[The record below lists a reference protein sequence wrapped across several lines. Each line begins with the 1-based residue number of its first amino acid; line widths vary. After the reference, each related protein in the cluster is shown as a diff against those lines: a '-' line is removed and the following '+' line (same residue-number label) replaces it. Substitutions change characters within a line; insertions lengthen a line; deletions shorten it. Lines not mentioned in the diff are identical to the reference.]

1 MAAIAFIGK
10 NVFPSLWLLS
20 TFINKDLVVDTE
32 VDFQPLCSVPSVVL
46 SACMP
51 IQCFLAATALWDISK
66 SGSVMPSNYMQ
77 MAGYN
82 FSDF

>member
-1 MAAIAFIGK
+1 MAATVLIGK
-10 NVFPSLWLLS
+10 NVLSSLWLLS
-20 TFINKDLVVDTE
+20 TFINNDLVVDTE
-32 VDFQPLCSVPSVVL
+32 VDFQPLFSVPSVVL

-51 IQCFLAATALWDISK
+51 IQCFLGATALWDISE